1 MKPMI
6 SISAVATAVALAL
19 LGGCNS
25 DSQTTTD
32 TPTITEY
39 QYSTKAVYTPQQ
51 SATTY
56 QAAPTGFNPVFTEL
70 VARHGSRSLSS
81 PKYDVL
87 TKQIWEQAAS
97 EGALT
102 ALGQALGHKVD
113 LVTAANE
120 KMGYGLLS
128 QRGKDEHAQLATR
141 LADRLP
147 TLLEDSSLHCLK
159 VETSGKDR
167 ANESAYYFM
176 QSLKHKVSYVEDSA
190 DCYIAQTDASKID
203 KKLANKFELY
213 FHKTEPE
220 GDYAQYLPAFEAY
233 QAFIGNEDDGIAP
246 HPDLAKALDDLK
258 VLPKSKVMARQML
271 ERIYSKA
278 FVDRLANGE
287 YEFVAVNPEDGDK
300 TYARDEVDAALMLYN
315 LFIIG
320 PGMDHEAEAEGDE
333 KWELEKYLTPEESAW
348 FSYLSDAE
356 DFYEK
361 GPGFADRTD
370 AYAVAQPLLD
380 GLFNE
385 VQTQVVE
392 GQQAHVAKL
401 RFAHA
406 ETIIPLVALMKLE
419 GSRQGAEVGTLMTQE
434 NNEWRGG
441 WVSPYT
447 ANIQW
452 DVYRND
458 DQQVLVK
465 MLYNEK
471 EVAFKAGCEPV
482 AAGSFFYDFA
492 ELKRCYAYSGNL

>member
-1 MKPMI
+1 MSRI
-6 SISAVATAVALAL
+6 SSVCVAVALGL
-19 LGGCNS
+19 LAGCNS
-25 DSQTTTD
+25 DGSSSSQAAKPD
-32 TPTITEY
+32 PVIAY
-39 QYSTKAVYTPQQ
+39 QYSTKAVYAPQQ
-51 SATTY
+51 TAATY
-56 QAAPTGFNPVFTEL
+56 EAAPAGFTPVYTEL

-87 TKQIWEQAAS
+87 TKLVWEEAAS
-97 EGALT
+97 QGALT
-102 ALGQALGHKVD
+102 KLGQTLGHKVD

-120 KMGYGLLS
+120 QLGYGLLTVI
-128 QRGKDEHAQLATR
+128 GKEEHAQLATR

-147 TLLEDSSLHCLK
+147 NLLEDSSPHCIK

-176 QSLKHKVSYVEDSA
+176 QSLKNKVSYVEDST
-190 DCYIAQTDASKID
+190 DCYMAQTDASKID
-203 KKLANKFELY
+203 KKLANKNELY
-213 FHKTEPE
+213 FHKTEPA
-220 GDYAQYLPAFEAY
+220 DAKYLAAY
-233 QAFIGNEDDGIAP
+233 QAYQTFIGDEDNGVAAAP
-246 HPDLAKALDDLK
+246 ELTAAQEALKAL
-258 VLPKSKVMARQML
+258 PKTKVMARQML

-278 FVDRLANGE
+278 FVDYLANGV
-287 YEFVAVNPEDGDK
+287 EFVAVNPEDGGK
-300 TYARDEVDAALMLYN
+300 TYVHDEVDAALMLYN

-320 PGMDHEAEAEGDE
+320 PGMVREAEAQGDE
-333 KWELEKYLTPEESAW
+333 AWDLEQYLTPEESAW

-356 DFYEK
+356 DFYDK
-361 GPGFADRTD
+361 GPSFANSTVTYDI
-370 AYAVAQPLLD
+370 AQSLLD

-392 GQQAHVAKL
+392 GQKSHVAKL

-419 GSRQGAEVGTLMTQE
+419 GSRQGAEVGTLYSQE

-441 WVSPYT
+441 WVSPYA

-452 DVYRND
+452 DVYQNA

-482 AAGSFFYDFA
+482 AAGSHFYDFA
-492 ELKRCYAYSGNL
+492 ELKRCYAIGG